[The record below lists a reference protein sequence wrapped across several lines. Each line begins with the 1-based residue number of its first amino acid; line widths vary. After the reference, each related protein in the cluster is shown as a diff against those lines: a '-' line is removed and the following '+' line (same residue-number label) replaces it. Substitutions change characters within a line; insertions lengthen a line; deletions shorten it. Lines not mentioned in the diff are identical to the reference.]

1 MTKLVY
7 NPLSHS
13 QQETQKYVSE
23 IQAYNGMLQSAP
35 GIIFTLFAGPLS
47 DQLGRKPL
55 ILSALFGYLLLDII
69 FLFNA
74 VWFFELK
81 VEYLLLECLQ
91 DLMGGAT
98 CFYLAAYSYMADIT
112 TPETRTRRLSLL
124 DCFMPIGFCIG
135 LPLGTWLRNNHGFVA
150 LYLTAGSMVLL
161 AMLYVLFILK
171 ESVSRNAKD
180 KGDVIIVKP
189 DKGDDRVKSKYCK

>member
-1 MTKLVY
+1 MTTSSITQTSRFIIITHRQPTKFIQSL
-7 NPLSHS
+7 

-35 GIIFTLFAGPLS
+35 GILFTLFAGPLS

-81 VEYLLLECLQ
+81 VEYL
-91 DLMGGAT
+91 
-98 CFYLAAYSYMADIT
+98 I
-112 TPETRTRRLSLL
+112 
-124 DCFMPIGFCIG
+124 
-135 LPLGTWLRNNHGFVA
+135 
-150 LYLTAGSMVLL
+150 
-161 AMLYVLFILK
+161 
-171 ESVSRNAKD
+171 
-180 KGDVIIVKP
+180 
-189 DKGDDRVKSKYCK
+189 

>member
-1 MTKLVY
+1 
-7 NPLSHS
+7 
-13 QQETQKYVSE
+13 
-23 IQAYNGMLQSAP
+23 MLQSAP

-55 ILSALFGYLLLDII
+55 IFLALFGYLLLDII

-91 DLMGGAT
+91 DLTGGAT
-98 CFYLAAYSYMADIT
+98 CFYLASYSYMADIT

-135 LPLGTWLRNNHGFVA
+135 AYIILCPVSHGNNSISA
-150 LYLTAGSMVLL
+150 
-161 AMLYVLFILK
+161 I
-171 ESVSRNAKD
+171 
-180 KGDVIIVKP
+180 
-189 DKGDDRVKSKYCK
+189 